1 MLPRPFK
8 AVLESSPLIRVQ
20 STPSTLGAES
30 WAESKYIGD
39 EYESKSLS
47 PSTSKTES
55 WAESKYL
62 SPSPSPSTISKQY
75 NKQISQ

>member
-1 MLPRPFK
+1 MLYHI

-62 SPSPSPSTISKQY
+62 RVPPSQSTISKQY
-75 NKQISQ
+75 NKQITKTE